1 MPEILECI
9 HGEPVEVELMYTSQ
23 EYRAVLPKDCIRYDT
38 DGSPY
43 IFQTYSR
50 TRIFGTEY
58 YVKKIYVDEC
68 GDIFSWN
75 TDCGADIHEAVG
87 YDGCYRDRGVGC
99 EILKK

>member
-58 YVKKIYVDEC
+58 YVKKIYVEIIEEDNMNVAISSPATQIVERTSMKLS
-68 GDIFSWN
+68 DMM
-75 TDCGADIHEAVG
+75 AVI
-87 YDGCYRDRGVGC
+87 VI
-99 EILKK
+99 EE